1 MITRRDLLKLSGL
14 TLSVML
20 MPEGYRILK
29 AQEVPRRYAPNLWIN
44 LSRDNYLT
52 VLVNKSEMGQGVYT
66 GLAMLVAEELD
77 FPWER
82 VRPGRAKAKAPKG

>member
-1 MITRRDLLKLSGL
+1 
-14 TLSVML
+14 ML